1 MRAGIEEALAALAA
15 LTRDAASPPASP
27 WWVLATRAEA
37 GAVAV
42 AAAAAAGEGA
52 AGGAGGAPRVG
63 GFQCVVR
70 VLWSR

>member
-15 LTRDAASPPASP
+15 LTRDAASPASP

-52 AGGAGGAPRVG
+52 AGGAAGAPRVG